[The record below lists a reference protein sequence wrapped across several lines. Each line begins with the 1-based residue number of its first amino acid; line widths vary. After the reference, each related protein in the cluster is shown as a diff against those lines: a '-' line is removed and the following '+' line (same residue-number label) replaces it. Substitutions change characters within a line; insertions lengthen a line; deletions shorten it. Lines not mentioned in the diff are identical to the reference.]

1 LSGEPTPNVGTSA
14 AKSVEHEAS
23 ERLVGV
29 SSDRSGGPLVSVF
42 TLFPDLIEAHA
53 TTSVLGRARKNNLVQ
68 IAALDLR
75 SHGTGTHRSVD
86 DSPFGGGAG
95 MVLTAPAIVSCI
107 EAAIT
112 GGHAVRPVIL
122 LGPSGRTFNQRV
134 AEELAALAQ
143 SAGGFSLLCGRYEGF
158 DQRVH
163 DTVVDEELSLGDFV
177 LGGGEVAA
185 MAVIEAVTR
194 LLPGVMGNESSA
206 EEESFSAA
214 GLLEYPQY
222 TRPLTFREA
231 TVPDVLRSGDHARIA
246 RWRHAQALVRTAT
259 RRPDL
264 LVSRGGVT
272 AAEAAMLKEFGLQ
285 IDGVEWPPDKPK
297 KRPKRPNTPTSL
309 EG

>member
-1 LSGEPTPNVGTSA
+1 M
-14 AKSVEHEAS
+14 AKS
-23 ERLVGV
+23 R
-29 SSDRSGGPLVSVF
+29 PLISVF

-53 TTSVLGRARKNNLVQ
+53 TTSVLGRARKNNLVH

-95 MVLTAPAIVSCI
+95 MVLTAPSMVACI
-107 EAAIT
+107 EAAVANRQ
-112 GGHAVRPVIL
+112 AVRPVIL
-122 LGPSGRTFNQRV
+122 LGPSGRTFTQRV
-134 AEELAALAQ
+134 AEELATLAQ

-185 MAVIEAVTR
+185 MAIIEAVTR

-259 RRPDL
+259 QRPDL
-264 LVSRGGVT
+264 LVSRGGVSPV
-272 AAEAAMLKEFGLQ
+272 EAAMLKEFGLH

-297 KRPKRPNTPTSL
+297 KRSKQPNVTQRSPDS
-309 EG
+309 GQS

>member
-1 LSGEPTPNVGTSA
+1 LSEQQGPETGSRSTSPEP
-14 AKSVEHEAS
+14 
-23 ERLVGV
+23 V
-29 SSDRSGGPLVSVF
+29 SPDVAPRAGPLVSVF
-42 TLFPDLIEAHA
+42 TLFPELIDTHA
-53 TTSVLGRARKNNLVQ
+53 NISVLGRARRSSLVR
-68 IAALDLR
+68 ISAVDLR
-75 SHGTGTHRSVD
+75 SHGVGVHRSVD

-107 EAAIT
+107 EAAVAD
-112 GGHAVRPVIL
+112 GRAVRPVIL

-134 AEELAALAQ
+134 AQELAALAQ

-163 DTVVDEELSLGDFV
+163 DTVVDDELSLGDFV

-222 TRPLTFREA
+222 TRPLTFRHV

-264 LVSRGGVT
+264 LHARGGVNV
-272 AAEAAMLKEFGLQ
+272 AEATMLKEFGLH
-285 IDGVEWPPDKPK
+285 IEGVEWPADKPK
-297 KRPKRPNTPTSL
+297 KRPKRPLAGT
-309 EG
+309 

>member
-1 LSGEPTPNVGTSA
+1 MT
-14 AKSVEHEAS
+14 KS
-23 ERLVGV
+23 R
-29 SSDRSGGPLVSVF
+29 PLISVF

-53 TTSVLGRARKNNLVQ
+53 TTSVLGRARKNSLVQ

-95 MVLTAPAIVSCI
+95 MLLTAPAMVACI
-107 EAAIT
+107 EAAVLNRQ
-112 GGHAVRPVIL
+112 AVRPVIL
-122 LGPSGRTFNQRV
+122 LGPSGRTFTQRV

-158 DQRVH
+158 DQRVQ
-163 DTVVDEELSLGDFV
+163 DTVVDDELSLGDFV
-177 LGGGEVAA
+177 LGGGEVGA

-222 TRPLTFREA
+222 TRPLTFRGA
-231 TVPDVLRSGDHARIA
+231 SVPDVLRSGDHARIA
-246 RWRHAQALVRTAT
+246 RWRHAQALARTAT

-264 LVSRGGVT
+264 LVSRGGVS
-272 AAEAAMLKEFGLQ
+272 AAEAAILKEFGLQ
-285 IDGVEWPPDKPK
+285 VDGVEWPPDKPK
-297 KRPKRPNTPTSL
+297 KRAKRPNTVPQPESGLSTSL
-309 EG
+309 EES

>member
-1 LSGEPTPNVGTSA
+1 LSDQTNPEPTATATATATST
-14 AKSVEHEAS
+14 SV
-23 ERLVGV
+23 
-29 SSDRSGGPLVSVF
+29 GPLVSVF

-53 TTSVLGRARKNNLVQ
+53 NTSVLGRARRNNLVR
-68 IAALDLR
+68 ISALDLR
-75 SHGTGTHRSVD
+75 SHGTGAHRSVD
-86 DSPFGGGAG
+86 DAPFGGGAG
-95 MVLTAPAIVSCI
+95 MVLTAPAVVSCI
-107 EAAIT
+107 EAAVAD
-112 GGHAVRPVIL
+112 GQALRPVIL

-134 AEELAALAQ
+134 AEELVALAQ
-143 SAGGFSLLCGRYEGF
+143 LAGGFSLLCGRYEGF

-163 DTVVDEELSLGDFV
+163 DTVVDDEVSLGDFV

-222 TRPLTFREA
+222 TRPLTFRDT

-264 LVSRGGVT
+264 LVFRGGVSG
-272 AAEAAMLKEFGLQ
+272 AEAAMLKEFGLH
-285 IDGVEWPPDKPK
+285 IEGVEWPADKPK
-297 KRPKRPNTPTSL
+297 KRPKRPITFP
-309 EG
+309 

>member
-1 LSGEPTPNVGTSA
+1 LSDQTNPEPTATATST
-14 AKSVEHEAS
+14 SV
-23 ERLVGV
+23 
-29 SSDRSGGPLVSVF
+29 GPLVSVF

-53 TTSVLGRARKNNLVQ
+53 NTSVLGRARKNNLVR
-68 IAALDLR
+68 ISALDLR
-75 SHGTGTHRSVD
+75 SHGTGAHRSVD

-95 MVLTAPAIVSCI
+95 MVLTAPAVVSCI
-107 EAAIT
+107 EAAVAE
-112 GGHAVRPVIL
+112 GQALRPVIL

-134 AEELAALAQ
+134 AEELAAMAQ

-163 DTVVDEELSLGDFV
+163 DTVVDDELSLGDFV

-222 TRPLTFREA
+222 TRPLTFRDT
-231 TVPDVLRSGDHARIA
+231 TVPDVLRSGDHARVA

-264 LVSRGGVT
+264 LQTRGGVSG
-272 AAEAAMLKEFGLQ
+272 AEAAMLKEFGLH
-285 IDGVEWPPDKPK
+285 IEGVEWPADKPK
-297 KRPKRPNTPTSL
+297 KRPKRPTTSP
-309 EG
+309 

>member
-1 LSGEPTPNVGTSA
+1 MSTFPAP
-14 AKSVEHEAS
+14 
-23 ERLVGV
+23 V
-29 SSDRSGGPLVSVF
+29 SSDGESLGGPLVSVF
-42 TLFPDLIEAHA
+42 TLFPELIETHA
-53 TTSVLGRARKNNLVQ
+53 NTSVLGRARRSSLVR
-68 IAALDLR
+68 ISAVDLR
-75 SHGTGTHRSVD
+75 SHGAGAHRSVD

-95 MVLTAPAIVSCI
+95 MVLTAPAVVSCI
-107 EAAIT
+107 EAAVAD
-112 GGHAVRPVIL
+112 GAAVRPVIL

-134 AEELAALAQ
+134 AEELAVLAQ

-163 DTVVDEELSLGDFV
+163 DTVVDDELSLGDFV

-222 TRPLTFREA
+222 TRPLTFRDA

-264 LVSRGGVT
+264 LLARGGVNV
-272 AAEAAMLKEFGLQ
+272 AEAAMLKEFGLH
-285 IDGVEWPPDKPK
+285 IEGVEWPADKPK
-297 KRPKRPNTPTSL
+297 KRPKRPRAGT
-309 EG
+309 

>member
-1 LSGEPTPNVGTSA
+1 MALP
-14 AKSVEHEAS
+14 
-23 ERLVGV
+23 
-29 SSDRSGGPLVSVF
+29 GPLVSVF
-42 TLFPDLIEAHA
+42 TLFPELIEAHA
-53 TTSVLGRARKNNLVQ
+53 NTSVLGRARRSNLVR

-75 SHGTGTHRSVD
+75 SHGAGAHRSVD

-95 MVLTAPAIVSCI
+95 MVLTAPAVVSCI
-107 EAAIT
+107 EAAVA

-163 DTVVDEELSLGDFV
+163 DTVVDQELSLGDFV
-177 LGGGEVAA
+177 VGGGEVAA

-222 TRPLTFREA
+222 TRPLTFRDA
-231 TVPDVLRSGDHARIA
+231 TVPEVLRSGDHARIA

-264 LVSRGGVT
+264 LVARGGVT
-272 AAEAAMLKEFGLQ
+272 GPEAAMLKEFGLH
-285 IDGVEWPPDKPK
+285 IEGVEWPADKPK
-297 KRPKRPNTPTSL
+297 KRPKRPTAL
-309 EG
+309 V

>member
-1 LSGEPTPNVGTSA
+1 LSDQTNPEPTATSTA
-14 AKSVEHEAS
+14 TATST
-23 ERLVGV
+23 
-29 SSDRSGGPLVSVF
+29 GPLVSVF

-53 TTSVLGRARKNNLVQ
+53 NTSVLGRARRNNLVR
-68 IAALDLR
+68 ISALDLR
-75 SHGTGTHRSVD
+75 SHGTGAHRSVD

-95 MVLTAPAIVSCI
+95 MVLTAPAVVSCI
-107 EAAIT
+107 EVAVVD
-112 GGHAVRPVIL
+112 GQAVRPVIL

-163 DTVVDEELSLGDFV
+163 DTVVDDELSLGDFV

-206 EEESFSAA
+206 DEESFSAA

-222 TRPLTFREA
+222 TRPLTFREV
-231 TVPDVLRSGDHARIA
+231 TVPEVLRSGDHARIA
-246 RWRHAQALVRTAT
+246 RWRHAQALVRTAE

-264 LVSRGGVT
+264 LDARGGVNV
-272 AAEAAMLKEFGLQ
+272 AEAALLKEFDLH
-285 IDGVEWPPDKPK
+285 IEGVEWPADKPK
-297 KRPKRPNTPTSL
+297 KRPKRPATSP
-309 EG
+309 

>member
-1 LSGEPTPNVGTSA
+1 MSGEPTPNVATTA
-14 AKSVEHEAS
+14 AKSVDHEGI
-23 ERLVGV
+23 ERPVDV
-29 SSDRSGGPLVSVF
+29 SSDGGPLISVF

-53 TTSVLGRARKNNLVQ
+53 TTSVLGRARKNSLVR

-95 MVLTAPAIVSCI
+95 MVLTVPAIVSCI
-107 EAAIT
+107 EAAVA
-112 GGHAVRPVIL
+112 GGHAVRPVVV

-143 SAGGFSLLCGRYEGF
+143 TTGGFSLLCGRYEGF

-163 DTVVDEELSLGDFV
+163 DTVVDDELSLGDFV

-231 TVPDVLRSGDHARIA
+231 TVPEVLRSGDHARIA

-264 LVSRGGVT
+264 LLSRGGVS
-272 AAEAAMLKEFGLQ
+272 AAEAAMLKEFGLHV
-285 IDGVEWPPDKPK
+285 DGVEWPPDKPK
-297 KRPKRPNTPTSL
+297 KRPKRPNTSAWSA
-309 EG
+309 G

>member
-1 LSGEPTPNVGTSA
+1 MSGEPTPNVSPSA
-14 AKSVEHEAS
+14 AKPVEHEGI
-23 ERLVGV
+23 ERLVDK
-29 SSDRSGGPLVSVF
+29 SSERSVGPLISVF
-42 TLFPDLIEAHA
+42 TLFPELIEAHA
-53 TTSVLGRARKNNLVQ
+53 TTSVLGRARKNNLVRV
-68 IAALDLR
+68 AGLDLR
-75 SHGTGTHRSVD
+75 SHGTGNHRSVD
-86 DSPFGGGAG
+86 DAPFGGGAG

-107 EAAIT
+107 EAAIA
-112 GGHAVRPVIL
+112 GGQAVRPVIL

-134 AEELAALAQ
+134 AEELASLAQ
-143 SAGGFSLLCGRYEGF
+143 SVGGFSLLCGRYEGF

-163 DTVVDEELSLGDFV
+163 DTVVDDELSLGDFV

-222 TRPLTFREA
+222 TRPLTFRDA

-264 LVSRGGVT
+264 VDARGGVSG
-272 AAEAAMLKEFGLQ
+272 AEAAMLKEFGLH
-285 IDGVEWPPDKPK
+285 IEGVEWPADKPK
-297 KRPKRPNTPTSL
+297 KRPKRPVTPT
-309 EG
+309 EPEH

>member
-1 LSGEPTPNVGTSA
+1 M
-14 AKSVEHEAS
+14 
-23 ERLVGV
+23 
-29 SSDRSGGPLVSVF
+29 SVF

-53 TTSVLGRARKNNLVQ
+53 ETSVLGRARRNNLLR
-68 IAALDLR
+68 IAAHDLR

-95 MVLTAPAIVSCI
+95 MVLTAPAIVASI
-107 EAAIT
+107 EAAVAAGT
-112 GGHAVRPVIL
+112 AERPIIL
-122 LGPSGRTFNQRV
+122 LGPSGRKFNQRV
-134 AEELAALAQ
+134 AEELAAMAQ
-143 SAGGFSLLCGRYEGF
+143 SSGGFSLLCGRYEGF

-163 DTVVDEELSLGDFV
+163 DSIVDDELSLGDFV

-206 EEESFSAA
+206 QEESFSAA

-222 TRPLTFREA
+222 TRPLTFRGVS
-231 TVPDVLRSGDHARIA
+231 VPEVLRSGDHARIA

-264 LVSRGGVT
+264 LLARGGVSP
-272 AAEAAMLKEFGLQ
+272 AEAAMLKEFGLH
-285 IDGVEWPPDKPK
+285 IEGVQWPADKLK
-297 KRPKRPNTPTSL
+297 KRPKRPTP
-309 EG
+309 EA

>member
-1 LSGEPTPNVGTSA
+1 MSKSA
-14 AKSVEHEAS
+14 Q
-23 ERLVGV
+23 V
-29 SSDRSGGPLVSVF
+29 SSSPLARSASSDDERGEGPLVSVF
-42 TLFPDLIEAHA
+42 TLFPELIEAHA
-53 TTSVLGRARKNNLVQ
+53 NTSVLGRARRSNLVR

-75 SHGTGTHRSVD
+75 SHGSGTHRSVD

-95 MVLTAPAIVSCI
+95 MVLTAPAMVSCI
-107 EAAIT
+107 EAAVTEGKAI
-112 GGHAVRPVIL
+112 RPIIL

-134 AEELAALAQ
+134 AEELVALAQ

-163 DTVVDEELSLGDFV
+163 DTVIDQELSLGDFV

-206 EEESFSAA
+206 EEESFSAS

-222 TRPLTFREA
+222 TRPLTFREV
-231 TVPDVLRSGDHARIA
+231 TVPEVLRSGDHARIF

-264 LVSRGGVT
+264 FQARGGVSG
-272 AAEAAMLKEFGLQ
+272 AEAAMLKEFGVH
-285 IDGVEWPPDKPK
+285 IEGVEWPPDKPK
-297 KRPKRPNTPTSL
+297 KRSKHPPSEP
-309 EG
+309 